1 MKMLL
6 LASML
11 LLLWAIS
18 CNKDKE
24 ISGLTIV
31 GGSACGWCIGMDS
44 VIISEKLINYRY
56 MNPCDHKASSKV
68 SHIDKSEW
76 DRITGIIDLDAFNSI
91 RLNTCNACVDGCD
104 QWITISNGSYSHTIR
119 FGYEDS
125 VAVLTI
131 KPLVE
136 KLDSLMEAYRTPFAR

>member
-31 GGSACGWCIGMDS
+31 GGSACGWCTGMDS

-56 MNPCDHKASSKV
+56 MNPCDHKACSKV

-91 RLNTCNACVDGCD
+91 RLNTCNVCVDGCD

-125 VAVLTI
+125 AAVLTI

-136 KLDSLMEAYRTPFAR
+136 KLDSLMEVYRTPFAR